1 MKKKVLIF
9 TGAGVSAESG
19 VATFR
24 TGDDGLWYNHKVED
38 VATPS
43 GWRRDREKVLNFYNM
58 RRAQMKDVE
67 PNLAHKIIAE
77 LESDYDVT
85 VVTQNVD
92 DLHERAGSTNIIHL
106 HGELTKARGCMYDHK
121 TSPLDTVIDVGYN
134 EINIGDK
141 CPTSG
146 SQLRPHIVWFGE
158 DLDSDNI
165 KMATEAALDCDFC
178 VIVGTSMQVFPANQI
193 PFLTKSNTLIY
204 IVDPS
209 DMDFYIDKQ
218 RKPFITHIKEVAS
231 VGMQKVR
238 KELKDILLNDV
249 TNN

>member
-1 MKKKVLIF
+1 MDKKKVLIF

-67 PNLAHKIIAE
+67 PNLAHKIIAD
-77 LESDYDVT
+77 LEKDFDVT

-121 TSPLDTVIDVGYN
+121 TSPLDNIIDVGYKP
-134 EINIGDK
+134 INIGDK
-141 CPTSG
+141 CPTTG

-158 DLDSDNI
+158 NLDPDFVD
-165 KMATEAALDCDFC
+165 MATEAAKECDFC
-178 VIVGTSMQVFPANQI
+178 IIIGTSMQVSPANTI
-193 PFLTKSNTLIY
+193 PFLTKESAKIY
-204 IVDPS
+204 YVDLS
-209 DMDFYIDKQ
+209 DLDFYVPEY
-218 RKPFITHIKEVAS
+218 RTHLFTHYQELAS
-231 VGMQKVR
+231 TGMEKV
-238 KELKDILLNDV
+238 KNDLKNI
-249 TNN
+249 

>member
-1 MKKKVLIF
+1 MDKKKVLIF

-77 LESDYDVT
+77 LENDYDVT

-121 TSPLDTVIDVGYN
+121 TSPLDNIMDIGYN
-134 EINIGDK
+134 PINIGDK
-141 CPTSG
+141 CPTTG

-158 DLDSDNI
+158 NLDPDFVD
-165 KMATEAALDCDFC
+165 MATEAAKECDVC
-178 VIVGTSMQVFPANQI
+178 IVVGTSMKVSPANTI
-193 PFLTKSNTLIY
+193 PFLTKEGTAIY
-204 IVDPS
+204 YVDLS
-209 DMDFYIDKQ
+209 DVDFYTLSIQCGKEYRSDL
-218 RKPFITHIKEVAS
+218 FTHYQELAS
-231 VGMQKVR
+231 TGLEKV
-238 KELKDILLNDV
+238 KNDLKNI
-249 TNN
+249 